1 MAITTYT
8 ELKASVADFLNRDDL
23 TSVIPDFI
31 SLAEAQMEREI
42 RHWRGQKRANITI
55 SSRYTSVPADMIQPV
70 RLHLNDGSSTGLS
83 LTSLDSMLEFRVNT
97 GDAQGKPRYYAINA
111 DSIEVFP
118 TPDATYTAEFLYY
131 EEINKLSAS
140 VATNWILNY
149 HPDIYLYGALLQSA
163 PYLKDDA
170 RLQIWSVLYAG
181 AVGSINNESNKSKAS
196 VSGLRLRIRSY

>member
-8 ELKASVADFLNRDDL
+8 ELKASIADFLNRDDL

-55 SSRYTSVPADMIQPV
+55 NSRYTSVPADMIQPV
-70 RLHLNDGSSTGLS
+70 RLHLDDGLS
-83 LTSLDSMLEFRVNT
+83 SGLNLTTLDSMLEYRVNT
-97 GDAQGKPRYYAINA
+97 GDAQGKPRYYAINSE
-111 DSIEVFP
+111 SIEVFP
-118 TPDATYTAEFLYY
+118 TPDASYTAEFLYY
-131 EEINKLSAS
+131 EEIDKLSAS
-140 VATNWILNY
+140 VASNWILNY

-170 RLQIWSVLYAG
+170 RIQVWSVLYAG